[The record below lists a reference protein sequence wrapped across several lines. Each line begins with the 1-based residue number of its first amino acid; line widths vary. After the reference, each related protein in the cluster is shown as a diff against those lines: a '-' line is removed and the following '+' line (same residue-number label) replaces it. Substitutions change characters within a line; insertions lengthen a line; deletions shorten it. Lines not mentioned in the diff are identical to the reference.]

1 MKHREDTM
9 ADKSNFT
16 PEEWKLILSS
26 PMLAGLAVTMAEPS
40 GIWGMLKESMA
51 SANAVIAAGK
61 DAKASP
67 LMKALLADIETSE
80 GRGIARD
87 EITAGLSG
95 KSPAEIKELVI
106 TKLAQAGKVLDAK
119 APNEAATFKS
129 WLKYVADQVA
139 ESASEGGVLGF
150 GGTKVTES
158 EKATIAE
165 VGRALNVA

>member
-1 MKHREDTM
+1 M
-9 ADKSNFT
+9 ADKSSFT
-16 PEEWKLILSS
+16 PEEWKLVLSS

-51 SANAVIAAGK
+51 SANALIAAGK

-67 LMKALLADIETSE
+67 LMKAMLADMETSE

-87 EITAGLSG
+87 EVTSGLSG
-95 KSPAEIKELVI
+95 KSPAEIKQIVI
-106 TKLAQAGKVLDAK
+106 AKLNQAGKVLDAK
-119 APNEAATFKS
+119 APNEASAFKS
-129 WLKYVADQVA
+129 WLKQVADDVA

-150 GGTKVTES
+150 GGTKVTDN

>member
-1 MKHREDTM
+1 M

-16 PEEWKLILSS
+16 PEEWKLVLSS

-51 SANAVIAAGK
+51 SANAVVTAGK
-61 DAKASP
+61 AENASP
-67 LMKALLADIETSE
+67 LMKSLLADMETSE
-80 GRGIARD
+80 GRTAARD
-87 EITAGLSG
+87 EVTEGLKG
-95 KSPAEIKELVI
+95 KSPAEIKMMVI
-106 TKLAQAGKVLDAK
+106 TKLGQAGKVLDAK
-119 APNEAATFKS
+119 APADAAAFKS

-139 ESASEGGVLGF
+139 ESASEGGVLSF
-150 GGTKVTES
+150 GGTKVTDS

>member
-1 MKHREDTM
+1 M
-9 ADKSNFT
+9 ADKSTFT
-16 PEEWKLILSS
+16 PEEWKLVLSS
-26 PMLAGLAVTMAEPS
+26 PMLAGLAVTIAEPS

-51 SANAVIAAGK
+51 SANALIAAGK

-67 LMKALLADIETSE
+67 LMKALLADMETSE

-87 EITAGLSG
+87 EVSSGLKG

-106 TKLAQAGKVLDAK
+106 AKLNQAGKILDAK
-119 APNEAATFKS
+119 APNEAPVFKS
-129 WLKYVADQVA
+129 WLKHVADQVA

-150 GGTKVTES
+150 GGTKVTDN

-165 VGRALNVA
+165 VGKALNVA

>member
-1 MKHREDTM
+1 M
-9 ADKSNFT
+9 ADKSSFT
-16 PEEWKLILSS
+16 PEEWKLVLSS

-51 SANAVIAAGK
+51 SANALIAAGK

-67 LMKALLADIETSE
+67 LMKALLTDMETSE
-80 GRGIARD
+80 GRTTARD
-87 EITAGLSG
+87 EIKEGLSG
-95 KSPAEIKELVI
+95 KSPAEIKAAVI
-106 TKLAQAGKVLDAK
+106 AKLTQAGKILDAK
-119 APNEAATFKS
+119 APNEAAAFKS
-129 WLKYVADQVA
+129 WLKNVADQVA

-150 GGTKVTES
+150 GGKQVTDN